1 MTSIL
6 RWLWRRSPIPDPLRR
21 LLERPLLYPRL
32 GHIQRGASYPP
43 GPPLV
48 AGFLHSGLGIGEAA
62 RLEVLALREAG
73 MALQIRDI
81 SDIHS
86 IRDLT
91 EGRFTNTPEP
101 SPFGLLLLH
110 VNAPEAALALHAL
123 GPELTRHRPVVGI
136 WAWELPRIP
145 PDWLRAC
152 RYLDEL
158 WVPSGYVGEAF
169 EGKCPVPLRVV
180 PHPVMAPVLSGL
192 GREDFDLPQEPCLF
206 LALADG
212 RSDVERKNLLGT
224 AAAFRRAFGDSLDV
238 RLVFKVHHLA
248 VGDPSSRAILRVAEE
263 SPNITLLDVLLPR
276 TSMGDLL
283 HCADV
288 VVSLHRAE
296 GFGLPLAEAMLLEK
310 PVIATG
316 FSGNMQF
323 MTSDSAALVGFR
335 MVPIR
340 GVQRFYRGVG
350 RDLRWAD
357 PDLDEAGAWMRRL
370 AASPGLRRELGLKAA
385 EQVRRAACPSLFC
398 QAVRESEARWL
409 VARQ

>member
-1 MTSIL
+1 MMSIL
-6 RWLWRRSPIPDPLRR
+6 RWLWRRSPIPQPLRR

-32 GHIQRGASYPP
+32 GHIRKEASYPP

-48 AGFLHSGLGIGEAA
+48 AGFLHSGLGLGEAA
-62 RLEVLALREAG
+62 RLEVLALRAAG
-73 MALQIRDI
+73 RAPHLRDI
-81 SDIHS
+81 SAIHG
-86 IRDLT
+86 IRDLP
-91 EGRFTNTPEP
+91 ESRFADTPEP
-101 SPFGLLLLH
+101 SSHGLLLLH
-110 VNAPEAALALHAL
+110 VNAPEAALALRAL
-123 GPELTRHRPVVGI
+123 GPDLTRRRPMAGI

-158 WVPSGYVGEAF
+158 WVPSGYVADSF

-180 PHPVMAPVLSGL
+180 PHPVTAPVLSGL
-192 GREDFDLPQEPCLF
+192 GRKDFGLPLAPCLF
-206 LALADG
+206 LAVADG

-224 AAAFRRAFGDSLDV
+224 VRAFQLAFGDSLDV
-238 RLVFKVHHLA
+238 RLVLKVHHLT
-248 VGDPSSRAILRVAEE
+248 GEDPSSRALLQMVGA
-263 SPNITLLDVLLPR
+263 SPNITLLDALLPR
-276 TSMGDLL
+276 TAMGDLL
-283 HCADV
+283 QCADV

-296 GFGLPLAEAMLLEK
+296 GFGLPLAEAMLLER

-323 MTSDSAALVGFR
+323 MTPDSAALVGFR

-340 GVQRFYRGVG
+340 GVQRFYRGLG

-357 PDLDEAGAWMRRL
+357 PDLDEARAWMRRL
-370 AASPGLRRELGLKAA
+370 AASPELRRELGLKAA
-385 EQVRRAACPSLFC
+385 EQVRRAVCPNLFC

-409 VARQ
+409 AARP